1 MTLSRTFEQLIPAI
15 EEELRQVLACEDH
28 DLRGY
33 YHMLFYHL
41 GWVDADGKPVD
52 AGSGKRIRPVLC
64 LLCCQAMSQDWQRA
78 LPAAAAVELIHNFSL
93 LHDDIQDD
101 SPVRRG
107 RTTVWKIW
115 GEAQAINA
123 GDALFALAHLA
134 VQRLRLHDVPPLTVL
149 EALSI
154 LDETCLRLTQGQH
167 LDMLFEQR
175 DHVQIDQYLKMIAGK
190 SAALMAAS
198 TGLGGLV
205 GGAQGQTLE
214 HYRAFGHN
222 LGMAFQVLDDI
233 LDIWGDPCL
242 TGKRAAT
249 DLYNRKKSLPVIYA
263 LERSPEVQRLYQ
275 QSTHPT
281 DGDVQAVV
289 SLLEDLGTRR
299 YAEDTARIY
308 SDEALKHLEATQP
321 SEPAATALRQ
331 LCDYLLQ
338 REL

>member
-1 MTLSRTFEQLIPAI
+1 MTLDHIFEQLVPAI
-15 EEELRQVLACEDH
+15 EEELRQVLACEDQA
-28 DLRGY
+28 LQVY
-33 YHMLFYHL
+33 YRMLFYHL

-52 AGSGKRIRPVLC
+52 GRSGKRIRPVLC
-64 LLCCQAMSQDWQRA
+64 LLCCQAANQDWHRA

-93 LHDDIQDD
+93 LHDDIQDG

-107 RTTVWKIW
+107 RSTVWKMW

-134 VQRLRLHDVPPLTVL
+134 IQRLRLYDVPPATVI
-149 EALSI
+149 EALCI
-154 LDETCLRLTQGQH
+154 LDETCLGLTQGQH

-175 DHVQIDQYLKMIAGK
+175 KHVQTDQYLKMIAGK
-190 SAALMAAS
+190 SAALIAAS

-205 GGAQGQTLE
+205 GGAQGETLE

-233 LDIWGDPCL
+233 LDIWGDPHL

-263 LERSPEVQRLYQ
+263 LERSSEIQRLYRK
-275 QSTHPT
+275 PT
-281 DGDVQAVV
+281 PPSDGDVQTVIA
-289 SLLEDLGTRR
+289 LLEDLSARR
-299 YAEDTARIY
+299 YAEDTARRY
-308 SDEALKHLEATQP
+308 SDAALKHLEATHP
-321 SEPAATALRQ
+321 VESAATILRQ
-331 LCDYLLQ
+331 LVDYLLQ
-338 REL
+338 RER

>member
-1 MTLSRTFEQLIPAI
+1 MTLDRALAQLLPAI
-15 EEELRQVLACEDH
+15 EEELRQVLACEDQA
-28 DLRGY
+28 LQGY
-33 YHMLFYHL
+33 YHMLSYHL
-41 GWVDADGKPVD
+41 GWVDADGEPVD
-52 AGSGKRIRPVLC
+52 GGSGKRIRPVLC
-64 LLCCQAMSQDWQRA
+64 LLCCQAMSRDWQRA
-78 LPAAAAVELIHNFSL
+78 LPAAAAVELVHNFSL

-107 RTTVWKIW
+107 RPTVWKLW
-115 GEAQAINA
+115 GKAQAINA

-134 VQRLRLHDVPPLTVL
+134 IQRLRLHDVPPTIVL
-149 EALSI
+149 EALRI

-175 DHVQIDQYLKMIAGK
+175 SDVQPDHYLNMIAGK

-205 GGAQGQTLE
+205 GGARQVLE

-233 LDIWGDPCL
+233 LDIWGDPHL

-263 LERSPEVQRLYQ
+263 LKRSPETQRLYQ
-275 QSTHPT
+275 RPIPP
-281 DGDVQAVV
+281 GDNDVRVV
-289 SLLEDLGTRR
+289 AALLEDLGARR
-299 YAEDTARIY
+299 YAEDAARRY
-308 SDEALKHLEATQP
+308 SGAALKHLQATQP
-321 SEPAATALRQ
+321 SEPAATILRQ
-331 LCDYLLQ
+331 LTGSLLQ
-338 REL
+338 RER